1 MKVKDLVGYCYDTI
15 IIYKSVD
22 KEYGFFKD
30 LYKGKRENID
40 SDLLELEVGCFGA
53 KKYGVTEIE
62 GRLWKSLDD
71 PQG

>member
-1 MKVKDLVGYCYDTI
+1 MKVRDLVSFCYDTI

-22 KEYGFFKD
+22 KEYECFED

-40 SDLLELEVGCFGA
+40 GDLLELEVGCFGA

-62 GRLWKSLDD
+62 VRL
-71 PQG
+71 